1 MERLRLK
8 DIASISSGV
17 TFRSRTRP
25 SGSGSHQGASDERPW
40 SRQYRSSVN
49 GYADRSSGAEGG
61 SSPQVRGYHFPYE
74 FPLNAYQERAGRE
87 KYAHPASPGEIEEN
101 DFNLN
106 IPRYVDTFEE
116 EEDIDI
122 EAVQKEIDR
131 LETELT
137 EVRGKMAAIMKE
149 MTG

>member
-8 DIASISSGV
+8 GIASISSGV

-25 SGSGSHQGASDERPW
+25 SGSGSHQGDSDERPW
-40 SRQYRSSVN
+40 GRRYRLSGN
-49 GYADRSSGAEGG
+49 GYADRSCGAEGG
-61 SSPQVRGYHFPYE
+61 SSPQVRGYNFPYE

-87 KYAHPASPGEIEEN
+87 KYAHPASPDEIEEN

-131 LETELT
+131 LETELA
-137 EVRGKMAAIMKE
+137 EVRRKMASIMKE